1 MTHLFVIP
9 SITNY
14 FTFLEDIAFELTES
28 GHRVVLATSTK
39 HISKIDCYDRDIH
52 GELKEIE
59 FPRGFEWS
67 QHLKAARELNQ
78 IVQDVKP
85 DIVNVHFSAAI
96 FTAAIAKK
104 KNWPKTIG
112 TFHGISFPM
121 ENGWRKVALGWAE
134 VWAAKR
140 LDKIFVLTNDDKE
153 ALLRKS
159 GKIDVDVILS
169 YGLGCDLDRFNKE
182 SITDERKEALRKEL
196 GIRDDHFVFI
206 FVGRQVHFKGF
217 DKLIRAFIKLYSR
230 NIKLKLILVGDK
242 DNIHSSNLNRTEEK
256 ILRNCPGI
264 LKVGWQ
270 ENVHEYLSIADVNVF
285 PSVREGM
292 PVNLMES
299 LAMGVPV
306 ITLDT
311 RGCRNVV
318 SHGEDGILIS
328 EQAINELA
336 KEMQSMYQEKDKV
349 KNMALNALKSRAK
362 FDRKYFITEQF
373 EIFDKLLQL
382 NN

>member
-14 FTFLEDIAFELTES
+14 FTFLEDIAHELTMG
-28 GHRVVLATSTK
+28 GHKVVLATSTK
-39 HISKIDCYDRDIH
+39 HISQIECYNRDIH
-52 GELKEIE
+52 GELREIE

-67 QHLKAARELNQ
+67 QHIKAASELNN

-140 LDKIFVLTNDDKE
+140 LDKIFVLTPDDKE
-153 ALLRKS
+153 ALLKKS
-159 GKIDVDVILS
+159 GKINVDVILS
-169 YGLGCDLDRFNKE
+169 YGLGCDLDRFNQE
-182 SITDERKEALRKEL
+182 AISNSRKAELRKEL

-230 NIKLKLILVGDK
+230 NIKLRLILVGDK

-256 ILRNCPGI
+256 ILRNCPGV

-318 SHGEDGILIS
+318 SHGEDGVLIS
-328 EQAINELA
+328 EEAIDELA
-336 KEMQSMYQEKDKV
+336 GEMIRMYDEREEL
-349 KNMALNALKSRAK
+349 NRMAMNAIKTRGK
-362 FDRKYFITEQF
+362 FDRKFFIKEQF
-373 EIFDKLLQL
+373 EIFEKLLNEQI
-382 NN
+382 